1 VGIGTPSDV
10 APQVRG
16 PARWSLRTRL
26 LVSAVTLL
34 AAVSLVIGLAGVV
47 ALDTF
52 LTVRLDDQL
61 IAAVDRSARGF
72 DADARRSP
80 GGPPHERSLGPLQVP
95 GQAEGTL
102 GVLVDDG
109 TVISSRI
116 VERSGELTTV
126 PAVSAA
132 LLADVPVDGH
142 PHTVELGDDLGDYRV
157 VASAIPGG
165 ATFVTGLPLSLVDGP
180 VSQLAGVVVAVGLAG
195 LLVAGVVG
203 ALIIGRALRPL
214 RRVASTATRVAE
226 MPLDRGEVALA
237 VRVPAVDTDPRT
249 EVGRVGAALNHLL
262 ENVAT
267 ALAARQASE
276 TRVRQFVADA
286 SHELRTPLA
295 AIRGYAE
302 LTRRSRNPVPADVV
316 HALRRVESEAVRMTG
331 LVDDL
336 LLLARLDAG
345 RPVESA
351 PVDLSAVVVDAVGDA
366 HVAGP
371 EHKWALDLPDGPVV
385 VAGDRARLHQVVA
398 NLLANARVH
407 TPPDTTVRIHLS
419 AQGPGDSGSETATL
433 SVVDDGPGIPADLR
447 PTVFDR
453 FARGDSS
460 RSHAA
465 GSTGLGLAIVAA
477 VVAAH
482 DGDVSVDSRSGR
494 TAFTVRL
501 PMAASAVASEHAST
515 ALLTTSGP
523 RS

>member
-1 VGIGTPSDV
+1 VGVRTPKVPGTRPH
-10 APQVRG
+10 PRG
-16 PARWSLRTRL
+16 PARWSLLTRL
-26 LVSAVTLL
+26 LASAVALL
-34 AAVSLVIGLAGVV
+34 AAVSLVMGIAGVV

-52 LTVRLDDQL
+52 LTARLDDQL
-61 IAAVDRSARGF
+61 TAAVDRSARGF
-72 DADARRSP
+72 DDGAGRP
-80 GGPPHERSLGPLQVP
+80 QGGPPADRLVGPLQVP

-126 PAVSAA
+126 PAGSAA

-157 VASAIPGG
+157 VASEIPRG

-302 LTRRSRNPVPADVV
+302 LTRRSRNPVPADVA
-316 HALRRVESEAVRMTG
+316 HALRRVESEAVRMTVWSTTSSCLPG
-331 LVDDL
+331 WTPAARSRARRSTCPPSWSTPWATPTWQVRNTDGPSICPTVPSSWQETGPDCIRSWRTCWPTRASTL
-336 LLLARLDAG
+336 LRTPPCGSICPHRDRVTEG
-345 RPVESA
+345 RRQRPSASSTTGRASRPISDPPCSTASPAATA
-351 PVDLSAVVVDAVGDA
+351 PVPTLRAAPGWGLPSWRPSSQRTTVTCPST
-366 HVAGP
+366 AGP
-371 EHKWALDLPDGPVV
+371 D
-385 VAGDRARLHQVVA
+385 ARRSPSGCRWPPPLWHPSTRV
-398 NLLANARVH
+398 LLC
-407 TPPDTTVRIHLS
+407 
-419 AQGPGDSGSETATL
+419 
-433 SVVDDGPGIPADLR
+433 
-447 PTVFDR
+447 
-453 FARGDSS
+453 
-460 RSHAA
+460 
-465 GSTGLGLAIVAA
+465 
-477 VVAAH
+477 
-482 DGDVSVDSRSGR
+482 
-494 TAFTVRL
+494 
-501 PMAASAVASEHAST
+501 
-515 ALLTTSGP
+515 
-523 RS
+523 

>member
-1 VGIGTPSDV
+1 M
-10 APQVRG
+10 
-16 PARWSLRTRL
+16 
-26 LVSAVTLL
+26 
-34 AAVSLVIGLAGVV
+34 SLVIGLAGVL

-52 LTVRLDDQL
+52 LTARLDDQL
-61 IAAVDRSARGF
+61 TAAVDRSARGLDD
-72 DADARRSP
+72 DAVRPQA
-80 GGPPHERSLGPLQVP
+80 GPPADRRVGPLQVP

-102 GVLVDDG
+102 GALVDDG

-126 PAVSAA
+126 PAESAA
-132 LLADVPVDGH
+132 LLADVPIDGH
-142 PHTVELGDDLGDYRV
+142 PHTVELGDDLGNYRV
-157 VASAIPGG
+157 VASAVRGG
-165 ATFVTGLPLSLVDGP
+165 ATFVTGLPLSMVDGP

-195 LLVAGVVG
+195 LLVAGVAG
-203 ALIIGRALRPL
+203 ALIIGHALRPL

-267 ALAARQASE
+267 ALTARQASE

-302 LTRRSRNPVPADVV
+302 LTRRRRNPVPEDVA
-316 HALRRVESEAVRMTG
+316 HALNRVESEAVRMTG

-345 RPVESA
+345 RPVESS
-351 PVDLSAVVVDAVGDA
+351 PVDLSAVVIDAVGDA

-371 EHKWALDLPDGPVV
+371 KHRWALDLPDSPVV
-385 VAGDRARLHQVVA
+385 VTGDRARLHQIVA

-419 AQGPGDSGSETATL
+419 AQGPGDGRPETATL
-433 SVVDDGPGIPADLR
+433 SVIDDGPGIPADLR

-477 VVAAH
+477 VVVAH
-482 DGDVSVDSRSGR
+482 DGDVSVDSRPGF

-501 PMAASAVASEHAST
+501 PMAAPATASPHASS
-515 ALLTTSGP
+515 ALLTTSDP
-523 RS
+523 KS

>member
-1 VGIGTPSDV
+1 
-10 APQVRG
+10 
-16 PARWSLRTRL
+16 
-26 LVSAVTLL
+26 
-34 AAVSLVIGLAGVV
+34 
-47 ALDTF
+47 
-52 LTVRLDDQL
+52 
-61 IAAVDRSARGF
+61 
-72 DADARRSP
+72 
-80 GGPPHERSLGPLQVP
+80 
-95 GQAEGTL
+95 
-102 GVLVDDG
+102 VLVDDG
-109 TVISSRI
+109 AVISSRI

-126 PAVSAA
+126 PAESAA
-132 LLADVPVDGH
+132 LLADVPVDGD
-142 PHTVELGDDLGDYRV
+142 PHTVELGDGLGDYRV

-165 ATFVTGLPLSLVDGP
+165 MTFVTGLPLSLVDGP
-180 VSQLAGVVVAVGLAG
+180 VSQLAGVVIAVGLAG
-195 LLVAGVVG
+195 LLVAGVLG

-262 ENVAT
+262 ENVGS
-267 ALAARQASE
+267 ALTARQASE

-302 LTRRSRNPVPADVV
+302 LTRRSRNPVPEDVA
-316 HALRRVESEAVRMTG
+316 HALRRVESEAVRMSG

-345 RPVESA
+345 RPVESS

-371 EHKWALDLPDGPVV
+371 QHRWALDLPDSPVV
-385 VAGDRARLHQVVA
+385 VAGDGARLHQVVA

-407 TPPDTTVRIHLS
+407 TPPDTIVQVHLS
-419 AQGPGDSGSETATL
+419 AWEPADGTPETATL

-447 PTVFDR
+447 ATVFDR

-465 GSTGLGLAIVAA
+465 GGTGLGLAIVAA

-482 DGDVSVDSRSGR
+482 DGDVSVDSRPGR

-501 PMAASAVASEHAST
+501 PIAASAAASQHAST
-515 ALLTTSGP
+515 ALLTTSDP

>member
-1 VGIGTPSDV
+1 MGTSSDV

-34 AAVSLVIGLAGVV
+34 AAVSLVVGLAGIV

-61 IAAVDRSARGF
+61 TAAVDRSARGF

-80 GGPPHERSLGPLQVP
+80 GGPPNDRSLGPLQVP

-102 GVLVDDG
+102 GVLVDGG
-109 TVISSRI
+109 TVVSSRI

-126 PAVSAA
+126 PADSAA
-132 LLADVPVDGH
+132 LLADVPVDGN
-142 PHTVELGDDLGDYRV
+142 PHTVELGDGLGDYRV
-157 VASAIPGG
+157 VAAAIPGG

-180 VSQLAGVVVAVGLAG
+180 VSQLAGVVVAVGVAG
-195 LLVAGVVG
+195 LLAAGVIG
-203 ALIIGRALRPL
+203 ALITGRALRPL
-214 RRVASTATRVAE
+214 RRVASTATKVAE

-237 VRVPAVDTDPRT
+237 VRVPAIDTDPRT

-267 ALAARQASE
+267 ALTARQASE

-302 LTRRSRNPVPADVV
+302 LTRRSRNPVPEDVA

-331 LVDDL
+331 MVDDL

-345 RPVESA
+345 RPVEST

-371 EHKWALDLPDGPVV
+371 EHRWALDLPDSPVV
-385 VAGDRARLHQVVA
+385 VAGDRSRLHQVVA

-407 TPPDTTVRIHLS
+407 TPPDTTVQVHLS
-419 AQGPGDSGSETATL
+419 APEPAEGKRETATL
-433 SVVDDGPGIPADLR
+433 SVVDDGPGIPLELGS
-447 PTVFDR
+447 TVFDR
-453 FARGDSS
+453 FARGDGS

-465 GSTGLGLAIVAA
+465 GGTGLGLAIVAA

-482 DGDVSVDSRSGR
+482 EGDVSVDSRPGR

-501 PMAASAVASEHAST
+501 PMAASAAASHHASP
-515 ALLTTSGP
+515 ALLTMSDP